1 MRACMFYQIWRA
13 PLGPLLKNHKTAK
26 NNRKTHKRTEIFFLL
41 KVIINNRFSKFLVKT
56 EIRMWKT
63 RETVNCKN
71 EKTKK
76 SHIFDAKP

>member
-56 EIRMWKT
+56 EIRMGKT
-63 RETVNCKN
+63 RDTVNCKN